1 MCPPCRAAL
10 RRARDDTIS
19 ELLPL
24 PGRRAFA
31 LSHSPDV
38 RGRAKLAQAA
48 GATGLRPAAGGR
60 RRLTSAQL
68 NAAAVIAFVAAAGVL
83 ALVTTRELQ
92 RERGFPAIPEALA
105 AAGDPQGDVPR
116 VSPTAMLGAARN
128 ESPVAHT
135 PPEPELDAVAVA
147 PPPERKPMRAPKAH
161 PASAKAPV
169 VLEPL
174 PALAAFDVPPV
185 AAPPLAAPRARAVLP
200 DRAQLFTAALAR
212 CTGDFF
218 ARMGCQH
225 RTRAHYCEGQWG
237 QHPDCPAGIAND
249 HGQ

>member
-1 MCPPCRAAL
+1 M
-10 RRARDDTIS
+10 
-19 ELLPL
+19 
-24 PGRRAFA
+24 
-31 LSHSPDV
+31 
-38 RGRAKLAQAA
+38 
-48 GATGLRPAAGGR
+48 
-60 RRLTSAQL
+60 
-68 NAAAVIAFVAAAGVL
+68 AAVIAFVAAAGVL
-83 ALVTTRELQ
+83 ALVTARELQ
-92 RERGFPAIPEALA
+92 RERGFRAIPEALA
-105 AAGDPQGDVPR
+105 AAGDPQGEVPR

-135 PPEPELDAVAVA
+135 PPEPELDDVAVA
-147 PPPERKPMRAPKAH
+147 PPQERKPMRAPKAN
-161 PASAKAPV
+161 PASAKALV

-174 PALAAFDVPPV
+174 PALAVFDAPPVAAPPV
-185 AAPPLAAPRARAVLP
+185 AAPPLAAPLARAVLP
-200 DRAQLFTAALAR
+200 DRAQVFAAGLAR

>member
-1 MCPPCRAAL
+1 M
-10 RRARDDTIS
+10 
-19 ELLPL
+19 LPL
-24 PGRRAFA
+24 PGRRVFA
-31 LSHSPDV
+31 LSHSPHV

-48 GATGLRPAAGGR
+48 GATGLRPEAGGR

-83 ALVTTRELQ
+83 ALVTARELQ
-92 RERGFPAIPEALA
+92 RERGFRAIPEALA
-105 AAGDPQGDVPR
+105 AAGDPQGEVPR

-147 PPPERKPMRAPKAH
+147 PPPERKPMRAPKAN
-161 PASAKAPV
+161 PASAKALV

-174 PALAAFDVPPV
+174 PALAVFDVPPVAAPPV
-185 AAPPLAAPRARAVLP
+185 AAPPLAAPLARAVLP
-200 DRAQLFTAALAR
+200 DRAQVFAAGLAR